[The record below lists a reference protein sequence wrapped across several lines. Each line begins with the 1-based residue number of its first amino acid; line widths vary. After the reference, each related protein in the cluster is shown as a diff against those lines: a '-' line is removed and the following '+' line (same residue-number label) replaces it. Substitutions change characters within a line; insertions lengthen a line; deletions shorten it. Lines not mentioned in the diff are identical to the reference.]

1 MPFSTSLPWDVIWSP
16 PWIMLLIFP
25 SNFAIGFS
33 VLQTIYRSFFFSCS
47 PLGNQKWATVIRLLF
62 LRSWSKPDTSSFL
75 ILSPLSPCCCCI
87 QGETFLLHLC
97 CNDSGNAQVMWCQIC
112 PGWNLLC
119 WINEINSSS
128 SLHPRVSWRALWH
141 VLSAQLEVLL
151 SEGFSLRDCL
161 LNLHIRSI
169 WKALGSHWPLVS
181 QERHPKAL
189 GNV

>member
-33 VLQTIYRSFFFSCS
+33 ALRTIYRSFFFSCS

-75 ILSPLSPCCCCI
+75 ILSTLSPVAVVYKARPSCSTCAVMILVMLRWCDAKFALGEIFFAELMKLILPPPCI
-87 QGETFLLHLC
+87 QESHGGLC
-97 CNDSGNAQVMWCQIC
+97 DLFC
-112 PGWNLLC
+112 
-119 WINEINSSS
+119 
-128 SLHPRVSWRALWH
+128 
-141 VLSAQLEVLL
+141 LL
-151 SEGFSLRDCL
+151 SLRCSFQRASVWDCP
-161 LNLHIRSI
+161 LNLHIWSI
-169 WKALGSHWPLVS
+169 RKALGSHCPLVP

-189 GNV
+189 DNV